1 MLDAVFT
8 VAKLGTT
15 VLHEP
20 RLDTILMVERS
31 ILTAKSYPTKKELWQ
46 SLPKKMQYQTLNRIL
61 QYLEVSG
68 KILIDDDGEVVWTFP
83 HNNQLKKLLREGTRL
98 R

>member
-1 MLDAVFT
+1 
-8 VAKLGTT
+8 LGTT

-20 RLDTILMVERS
+20 RLDTILMVEKS
-31 ILTAKSYPTKKELWQ
+31 ILTAKSYPTRKELWE
-46 SLPKKMQYQTLNRIL
+46 SLPRKMQYQTFSRIL

-68 KILIDDDGEVVWTFP
+68 KILIDEDGQVVWTFP
-83 HNNQLKKLLREGTRL
+83 SNDKLKKLLRESTKL

>member
-1 MLDAVFT
+1 M
-8 VAKLGTT
+8 LGTT

-20 RLDTILMVERS
+20 RLDTILMVEKS
-31 ILTAKSYPTKKELWQ
+31 ILTAKSYPTRKELWE
-46 SLPKKMQYQTLNRIL
+46 SLPRKTQYQTFSRIL

-68 KILIDDDGEVVWTFP
+68 KILIDEDGQVVWTFP
-83 HNNQLKKLLREGTRL
+83 SNDKLKKLLRESTKL